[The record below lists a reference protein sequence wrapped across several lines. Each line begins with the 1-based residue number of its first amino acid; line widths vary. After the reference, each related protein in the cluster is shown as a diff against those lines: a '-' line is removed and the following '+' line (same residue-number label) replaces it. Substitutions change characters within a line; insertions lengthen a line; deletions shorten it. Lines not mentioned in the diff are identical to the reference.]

1 LGEVRLENQPVL
13 KNPVM
18 KTVQMLLYATLRDAF
33 LNSGHPTIPFKL
45 VHAGMKVK
53 GKATG
58 TAGYADRKKGSE
70 DRTEAALVK
79 TTVVRG
85 AEWLAFFKGNKK
97 RSDLADAFCMC
108 LDSMPAV
115 KPA

>member
-1 LGEVRLENQPVL
+1 
-13 KNPVM
+13 
-18 KTVQMLLYATLRDAF
+18 
-33 LNSGHPTIPFKL
+33 
-45 VHAGMKVK
+45 MKVK

-70 DRTEAALVK
+70 DRTEAMLVK
-79 TTVVRG
+79 ATVVRG

-108 LDSMPAV
+108 LDSIPAVAPAAALAVAPAAV